1 MTPSRPYLIRGLYE
15 WIADNNLTSYIA
27 VNSQFPNVVV
37 PQKYVKDGK
46 IVLNIS
52 QRAVHNLRIGSDAI
66 EFDARFSGKLF
77 HIYLPIPSITAIFAQ
92 ETSQG
97 MTFSSKDI
105 TAIFA
110 QETSQGMTFSSKDIE
125 NYEYKTIGEPFKT
138 KTKKP
143 HLKLIKSK

>member
-105 TAIFA
+105 
-110 QETSQGMTFSSKDIE
+110 E